1 MVDDQVFDYFSDGD
15 LADAENLPV
24 GPRYIGYVSKV
35 DTSQSAP
42 GSFRKYDKPV
52 KDGRTEIPEIAVDV
66 TAVGIVGEGKFS
78 DDTNY
83 YKVST
88 LNFRIGTPDRIGR
101 HSLARLV
108 EYASGMTK
116 EELLTTPIREAVKR
130 LDKVYVTFDVRHREY
145 TTRAGE
151 KGCCVMTDNSAVV
164 AIVSVIAIV
173 ISLIVFSILHY
184 NILLM
189 VCKAATR

>member
-1 MVDDQVFDYFSDGD
+1 MVDEILDYFSDGD

-35 DTSQSAP
+35 DTSQSEA
-42 GSFRKYDKPV
+42 GNFRKYDKPV

-66 TAVGIVGEGKFS
+66 TAVGVVGEGKFS

-83 YKVST
+83 YKTSS

-101 HSLARLV
+101 HSLARLI
-108 EYASGMTK
+108 EHAAGIPND
-116 EELLTTPIREAVKR
+116 ELLTIPIREAAKR
-130 LDKVYVTFDVRHREY
+130 LDKVYVTFDVKHREY

-151 KGCCVMTDNSAVV
+151 KG
-164 AIVSVIAIV
+164 IAQDFV
-173 ISLIVFSILHY
+173 KVR
-184 NILLM
+184 
-189 VCKAATR
+189 AATAEEVAEVV